1 MTEPDEDSTMH
12 ELTEAVALGQ
22 GGDTTGARDRLL
34 ALWETIGVDGDALH
48 RCTLAHHLADLY
60 SDPADS
66 LAWDVRALDAALALT
81 DERVRSHHADLS
93 VAGFLPSLHLN
104 LADDHRRLGS
114 FEAAGRHLDE
124 ALRTAAEL
132 PEGPYGSMI
141 RDLIED
147 IAGAV
152 ERRDRTARQSHP
164 GMSGSEGNAG

>member
-66 LAWDVRALDAALALT
+66 LAWDVCALDAALALT

-93 VAGFLPSLHLN
+93 VAGLLPSLHLN

-114 FEAAGRHLDE
+114 FDSARRHLD
-124 ALRTAAEL
+124 AAARATADL
-132 PEGPYGSMI
+132 PEGPYGRMI
-141 RDLIED
+141 RGLIKD
-147 IAGAV
+147 IDATV
-152 ERRDRTARQSHP
+152 ERRDTTARQSHP
-164 GMSGSEGNAG
+164 GMSGSEGRAG

>member
-1 MTEPDEDSTMH
+1 MWFEVST
-12 ELTEAVALGQ
+12 LFPAVGVS
-22 GGDTTGARDRLL
+22 
-34 ALWETIGVDGDALH
+34 IGVDGDALH

-93 VAGFLPSLHLN
+93 VAGLLPSLHLN

-114 FEAAGRHLDE
+114 FEAARRHLDE

-164 GMSGSEGNAG
+164 GASGSDGHDG